1 MSETMR
7 PDFTPDG
14 VADEFGEDLRLGLL
28 IATQGAHRMIQM
40 FTDAKREQARESR
53 EQAQQFQAEV
63 QAHHAMAMA
72 ATRNAGSDRWWQE
85 TSPRDIAHAWE
96 VARTWEGRD
105 PELSER
111 AQAIREGLSDRYGI
125 ADPDTMTVKDL
136 VDAARDDRGLAAQAP
151 LAAAQWEESEYG
163 QLADRLR
170 DERRRLET
178 DAVKGRES
186 GWSAPGGG
194 DYQDGWL
201 QNRIEGLG
209 ELERDA
215 HLEQRHAGD
224 RADRLV
230 EHGAKPG
237 SGREWEAAWDT
248 PERRER
254 LRSHLVEAGV
264 PADAVRARLLA
275 DHAQGR
281 PPSEAARTV
290 PTGRGQ
296 TPARHAAKVP
306 HQQRRQTR

>member
-40 FTDAKREQARESR
+40 FTDAKREQERESR

-63 QAHHAMAMA
+63 QAHHAMALA
-72 ATRNAGSDRWWQE
+72 ATRDAGSDRWWQD

-111 AQAIREGLSDRYGI
+111 AQAIREGLADRYGI

-170 DERRRLET
+170 DERQRLEA
-178 DAVKGRES
+178 DVVKGRES

-201 QNRIEGLG
+201 ENRIESLG
-209 ELERDA
+209 GLERDA
-215 HLEQRHAGD
+215 RLEQRHAGE

-230 EHGAKPG
+230 EHGARPG
-237 SGREWEAAWDT
+237 SSQEWAAAWDT
-248 PERRER
+248 AERREQ
-254 LRSHLVEAGV
+254 LRSHLVDTGT
-264 PADAVRARLLA
+264 PPDAARARILA

-281 PPSEAARTV
+281 PPGEAARAGAV
-290 PTGRGQ
+290 QQGPPSRRRPNLAQ
-296 TPARHAAKVP
+296 Q
-306 HQQRRQTR
+306 QQRRRTR